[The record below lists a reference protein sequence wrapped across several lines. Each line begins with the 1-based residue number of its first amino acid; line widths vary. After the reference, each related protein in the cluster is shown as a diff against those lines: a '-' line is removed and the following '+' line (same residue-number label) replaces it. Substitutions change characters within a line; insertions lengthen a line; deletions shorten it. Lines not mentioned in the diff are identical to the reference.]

1 MKHHYSDYV
10 ISKNNFFDNPDYVIE
25 LSKSLDYN
33 FVDKSFPGRRTENI
47 GLIDSKICQD
57 FTEHFIKKLVSTIY
71 TKIKSLT
78 IDIRFH
84 KTNSFSDDPTDII
97 NTGWI
102 HTDHELLA
110 GLIYLNPNLKDFSSG
125 TSIFNPKV
133 KNISLPEKI
142 REDFNQN
149 YKGVDLNKYKKAL
162 TDYNDQ
168 FSESLRVGNE
178 FNRLITYDSNI
189 YHKPNN
195 YVVSKNDDRL
205 TLLFVISEYE
215 IY

>member
-10 ISKNNFFDNPDYVIE
+10 ISKNNFFDNPNYVIE

>member
-10 ISKNNFFDNPDYVIE
+10 ISKNNFFDNPNYVIE

-178 FNRLITYDSNI
+178 FNRLITYDSKI